1 MLETVMKKVSDAL
14 KSAGEIPVYTVF
26 DNIPIDS
33 KSEIPFTVISVDRFE
48 STPPIYG
55 YNSVFVPYTATV
67 GISLIAPLGADV
79 PGLYSFADRRILPVI
94 GKIGGLQC
102 KFGSISL
109 KKDSNLNRMVMKI
122 DFTAQGIK
130 KISRGA

>member
-1 MLETVMKKVSDAL
+1 MKKVSDAL
-14 KSAGEIPVYTVF
+14 KRAGEIPVYTVF
-26 DNIPIDS
+26 DNIPLDK

-48 STPPIYG
+48 SASPIYG

-67 GISLIAPLGADV
+67 GISLIAPLGVDV
-79 PGLYSFADRRILPVI
+79 TELYSFADMRILPVI

-102 KFGSISL
+102 KFGNISL